1 MPLTF
6 KEQPREMVGM
16 DEWHLSSCV
25 KLHHDPVFMVGHAL
39 WPFPALAWRLSHLP
53 QNPREEMKGKINL
66 YFPVL
71 HSSALPVP
79 HISQRGYSHTHLF
92 LS

>member
-39 WPFPALAWRLSHLP
+39 WPFPALAWRLSHLIDCLISSHCHRTP
-53 QNPREEMKGKINL
+53 GKK
-66 YFPVL
+66 
-71 HSSALPVP
+71 
-79 HISQRGYSHTHLF
+79 
-92 LS
+92 